1 MRAGLH
7 SSGRL
12 WRRARQAFKPHPR
25 NALRCYAAPSAEAN
39 VTSSQ
44 LVNKS
49 SYTMSAEASPSPSA
63 DASPALAAE
72 VETLRKQLAQLEVWC
87 PCTPCISSTQQS
99 RPCIAAWKAQA
110 CVVPEGPLPHLLCPL
125 AAVYAGYLETER
137 GRAQAGLPLLAILR
151 QELHRHRAEPSR
163 RRPQP
168 GACAA
173 AWDPVAVQDL
183 ALPEVHA
190 AAMRLSSVAHAAY

>member
-49 SYTMSAEASPSPSA
+49 SYTMSAEASPSPST
-63 DASPALAAE
+63 DARPALAAE

-87 PCTPCISSTQQS
+87 PFTPCICSTQQS
-99 RPCIAAWKAQA
+99 RSCTVAWKAQA
-110 CVVPEGPLPHLLCPL
+110 CVAVRGSVTSSPVPLLPWMQGTLKQKEAELKL
-125 AAVYAGYLETER
+125 VYPYSRSYGKSSIATVLSPADG
-137 GRAQAGLPLLAILR
+137 GRSLVRVLPLGTL
-151 QELHRHRAEPSR
+151 LHSR
-163 RRPQP
+163 I
-168 GACAA
+168 
-173 AWDPVAVQDL
+173 
-183 ALPEVHA
+183 
-190 AAMRLSSVAHAAY
+190 